1 MNQRLKGT
9 GVALVTPFNKLGNV
23 DFTSLGKIL
32 EHVIQGG
39 VDYLVVMGT
48 TGESVTLSHDEK
60 FAILD
65 FVKDTVEGRLPIVLG
80 VGGNNTQ
87 EIISTLLETDFE
99 GIEAILSVTPYYNK
113 PQQKG
118 LLYHFKDIAGV
129 SPVPVI
135 LYNVPGRTGVNMT
148 AETTLRLAKEEENI
162 IGIKEASGNLLQI
175 MEIIRNKPDDFMV
188 ISGDDALTYPII
200 TLGGQG
206 VISVVANAFPKQ
218 FSDIVK
224 LALKGDCRKAIAE
237 HYRLLPLI
245 NSLFADGSPS
255 GIKAALEIMGLCQ
268 NQLRLPLVKVN
279 KQVYQQIQT
288 CLESLNS

>member
-1 MNQRLKGT
+1 M
-9 GVALVTPFNKLGNV
+9 VTPFNKLGNV